1 MLQHTGET
9 QQTSC
14 PYCSLSLD
22 NVVYWEHLE
31 EHLGTN
37 PATKTPPKPE
47 RPADTEPADEAE
59 AVNPTVKDI
68 PWEEDEEDIEGANK
82 DEKSNRK
89 EENEPT
95 NKPSDHREDARP
107 NNTLVRKKGGGG
119 GDVGEAEWG
128 EFLKKKTES
137 NKKKAQIRKKAVE
150 QEKAEIKERNHIY
163 KEGRQQVKFEEKNV
177 RQQWS
182 GKSFTDPGVKLLM
195 SN

>member
-1 MLQHTGET
+1 MP
-9 QQTSC
+9 TS
-14 PYCSLSLD
+14 
-22 NVVYWEHLE
+22 
-31 EHLGTN
+31 
-37 PATKTPPKPE
+37 
-47 RPADTEPADEAE
+47 
-59 AVNPTVKDI
+59 
-68 PWEEDEEDIEGANK
+68 
-82 DEKSNRK
+82 
-89 EENEPT
+89 
-95 NKPSDHREDARP
+95 KPSDHREEGGT
-107 NNTLVRKKGGGG
+107 NTLVRKRGGGG

-150 QEKAEIKERNHIY
+150 QEKAEIKERNRIY